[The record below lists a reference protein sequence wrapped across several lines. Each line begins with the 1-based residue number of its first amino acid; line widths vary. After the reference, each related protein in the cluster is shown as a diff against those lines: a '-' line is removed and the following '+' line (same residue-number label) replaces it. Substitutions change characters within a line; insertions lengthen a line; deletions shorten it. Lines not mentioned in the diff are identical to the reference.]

1 MVSRRHRQHDIDETL
16 HRGPQDL
23 VALGVNRAE
32 QKVQLSGEGKAELSK
47 AYQQIIFGR
56 GPEAKPRKLPGNIL
70 VLQKDLPGVI
80 ESKSN
85 CRLAVFKV
93 IFEKFFLDSLVHQT

>member
-1 MVSRRHRQHDIDETL
+1 MRLELSVFRKNTL
-16 HRGPQDL
+16 YFL
-23 VALGVNRAE
+23 L
-32 QKVQLSGEGKAELSK
+32 KTYKAELSK

-56 GPEAKPRKLPGNIL
+56 GPEAKTRKLPGNIL

-80 ESKSN
+80 ESNSN

-93 IFEKFFLDSLVHQT
+93 IFEKFFLDSLVRGQGTEMLEKPFPT